1 MVKLTEL
8 FATFGPA
15 AAVHYNLNH
24 PEEKMYSPLT
34 SDFTISDLSP
44 LESWTRVQ
52 VIRNSKR
59 KKEGRVLVE

>member
-24 PEEKMYSPLT
+24 PEEKMLSPLT
-34 SDFTISDLSP
+34 PDFTISEL
-44 LESWTRVQ
+44 
-52 VIRNSKR
+52 
-59 KKEGRVLVE
+59 